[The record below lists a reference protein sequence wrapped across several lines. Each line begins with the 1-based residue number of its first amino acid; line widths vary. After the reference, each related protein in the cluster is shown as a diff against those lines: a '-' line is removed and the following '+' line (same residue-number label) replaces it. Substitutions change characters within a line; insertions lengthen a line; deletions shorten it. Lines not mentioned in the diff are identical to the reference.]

1 MKLLLRTAEQDR
13 VTTAQSW
20 MSMALSMLALLQ
32 DDELALDFAFVM
44 LLYSYIGLLSV
55 SQSSRRCAKLPALKP
70 ASCSF
75 LRAPSQ
81 LAEALQPRVHL
92 ELREH
97 VLRVHLLGCVPLPQ
111 GGHAVPKK
119 RETSFS
125 RGGTMPPRPVGS
137 SAGAGGPRG
146 SSGRDDWRIRSAPAL

>member
-1 MKLLLRTAEQDR
+1 MPLLLRTKEQDR

-55 SQSSRRCAKLPALKP
+55 SQSSRRCAKVPALKP

-97 VLRVHLLGCVPLPQ
+97 VLRDDLLDGVPLPQ
-111 GGHAVPKK
+111 GGHAVPPGCA
-119 RETSFS
+119 RL
-125 RGGTMPPRPVGS
+125 G
-137 SAGAGGPRG
+137 
-146 SSGRDDWRIRSAPAL
+146 